1 MNKLDLKNVYNIQ
14 SPPISECPYCN
25 CNIFYKNV
33 RAGGRTQLYFNAKG
47 KIDNNFYKNI
57 VLFSIGKF
65 VYCANCHRK
74 LFKYRP

>member
-33 RAGGRTQLYFNAKG
+33 RAGGRTQLYFNSNG
-47 KIDNNFYKNI
+47 K
-57 VLFSIGKF
+57 
-65 VYCANCHRK
+65 
-74 LFKYRP
+74 KYMIFIKI